1 MPYLDGATGQVELHD
16 IGEGNAAHAARS
28 ANDAGNSIFFFDAS
42 ARKAGSRQLGTELF
56 MFQPDTVEMGRSRA
70 LATLTV
76 PPSSPMKSLTV
87 MPLVLRIS

>member
-1 MPYLDGATGQVELHD
+1 
-16 IGEGNAAHAARS
+16 
-28 ANDAGNSIFFFDAS
+28 
-42 ARKAGSRQLGTELF
+42 
-56 MFQPDTVEMGRSRA
+56 MGRSRA